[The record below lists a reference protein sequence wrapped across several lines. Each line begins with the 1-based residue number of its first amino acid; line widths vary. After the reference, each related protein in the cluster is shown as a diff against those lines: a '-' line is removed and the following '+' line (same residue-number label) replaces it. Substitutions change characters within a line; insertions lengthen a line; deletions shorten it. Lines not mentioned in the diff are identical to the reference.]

1 MTHRLA
7 DMTFIGLK
15 TAVISRLLFICLIL
29 TGGGALPSTAR
40 EGITPERN
48 ISVVGGEQGA
58 PEWKLHWDKARTLV
72 EAEKFHQA
80 ASVYS
85 ELIKN
90 KPNIEQANW
99 EYGKVLLKTGDFAT
113 AAKIISILLQK
124 NSHKVE
130 YLLAGG
136 QAAAQA
142 KDWETAA
149 MYYGRVLEKDP
160 TGDLSDAAL
169 EGIVGS
175 LRNMGKKEFAL
186 PLAENL
192 LCRQP
197 ENFKLLEEMAL
208 DAISI
213 GQAEKARQLY
223 KKILDK
229 QDVDDRVLFQ
239 IGKVFDIPGNEKE
252 NSILLEK
259 YTKRHPEY
267 LPFRHKLVDYHL
279 TNNQYDAAL
288 EHLVYLI
295 DHLQDNDILLRKAGT
310 VYLYQ
315 LGRPDKALIYF
326 ERYFQKHPDSQEIKQ
341 TIVNIQY
348 ILAND
353 FLSIVENDGAWL
365 LWRDLAKV
373 TPNREAIYLQMAD
386 LSEGKGMIKE
396 GLDIL
401 SIIHT
406 HHPDDEIITMRLAQK
421 YSDMKQYANALNSLD
436 QIVQKRNRTKNYFL
450 LRAKVEIELD
460 REGEALASYEA
471 ALQIDAGDLEVR
483 KSSMELA
490 GSLGNT
496 AKLKSL
502 FEAGMRSGK
511 QSPDKELFFC
521 YLNQLAK
528 NYLFHEYELVSNR
541 YRVNYS
547 HDMQTLDRI
556 DLHSAKVLRQ
566 EGKTRKAEQ
575 LLRQLLTD
583 NRSANEV
590 LYMLSDNALIDKNIT
605 AAKIWFGVLVKNNIS
620 ENGDFA
626 YSLDDYRRF
635 LLKVRITKAEGEYET
650 ADNVIQRFLANGPK
664 NHAGNEFAP
673 LLADLEKERCWFR
686 FYLGDYKAAWS
697 LLEKRADI
705 NIFDS
710 EILVLRDLLRK
721 KLKQPPQED
730 VENDTLLL
738 KLSQRISHLPAIIE
752 THLAYQEYDAAE
764 RLIQKVLKRYPE
776 SAVGR
781 ILWAKLLFARGRFSE
796 AAAPLIQLSDLFPEE
811 SYFSKKLVEIEVRRG
826 NYGKGL
832 ALFEQKNGGMK
843 SVDGNAIVELKSTE
857 ELLILARLLW
867 GDKQHEKSLQI
878 YQKLLSPSI
887 LELLNAKFREK
898 QMNYL
903 YLTREKTIWNSML
916 VLLQSEPDIIA
927 ELMGPAFLGEN
938 FKHETGKIVAEHY
951 ELYSWQKLISTEYLA
966 RKATFE
972 KNYPYAE
979 ANYKRLVDEQQ
990 GSPEGMIDLA
1000 AIYGR
1005 IGKYRK
1011 EAQVYEAIQ
1020 NSGTTSPEL
1029 VNSMERSSLQ
1039 LSPQNIFDSTF
1050 SAKEGRGGFIDMETR
1065 RVGTSFWFTPDLD
1078 TDIRLIYSNNRYQSA
1093 NTSASTG
1100 SNLLYGT
1107 AIYEFAKDFELVF
1120 AGGSEKMNGT
1130 SDTRIIHKIALQGQL
1145 DEYFHTYI
1153 EWEKSLVDDTVMALK
1168 DGITQQEIETG
1179 LYCETPQGLLFGG
1192 DFRHR
1197 SYSDSNTQN
1206 KFHGYTSY
1214 GLFGESVHLS
1224 LRYDYQFL
1232 KNTITN
1238 QIDSQISEDHPQEV
1252 LFYWS
1257 PASFSENLFTLH
1269 FQHDFLGYQQGEKRK
1284 ISYYALDNSIGYDDL
1299 ETLSYSGKFDIFL
1312 EMNPHF
1318 LLKGNVTFTK
1328 SEVLEEKGLYFSLHY
1343 RW

>member
-1 MTHRLA
+1 MA
-7 DMTFIGLK
+7 EVYKPI
-15 TAVISRLLFICLIL
+15 VISRLLLVCFIL
-29 TGGGALPSTAR
+29 TGGVALPSIAR
-40 EGITPERN
+40 EGIVPERN
-48 ISVVGGEQGA
+48 ISVVGVEQGV
-58 PEWKLHWDKARTLV
+58 PEWKLHWDKGRTLV
-72 EAEKFHQA
+72 GAEKFLQA

-99 EYGKVLLKTGDFAT
+99 EYCKVLLKTGDFKT
-113 AAKIISILLQK
+113 VAKIISILLQK
-124 NSHKVE
+124 NSHKIE

-142 KDWETAA
+142 KDWEMAA
-149 MYYGRVLEKDP
+149 RYYGRVLEKDP
-160 TGDLSDAAL
+160 TGDLSVAAL

-197 ENFKLLEEMAL
+197 ENFKLLEEIAL
-208 DAISI
+208 DAINT
-213 GQAEKARQLY
+213 GQNEKARQLY
-223 KKILDK
+223 KKLLDK

-239 IGKVFDIPGNEKE
+239 AGKVFDIPGNEKE
-252 NSILLEK
+252 NSIFLEK

-267 LPFRHKLVDYHL
+267 LPFRHKLVDYYL

-295 DHLQDNDILLRKAGT
+295 DHLQDNDILLQKAGT

-341 TIVNIQY
+341 TIANIQY

-386 LSEGKGMIKE
+386 LLEGKGTIKE
-396 GLDIL
+396 ELDIL

-406 HHPDDEIITMRLAQK
+406 HHPDDEIIAMRLAQK
-421 YSDMKQYANALNSLD
+421 YSDIKQYANALNSLD
-436 QIVQKRNRTKNYFL
+436 QIVQKGNRTKNYFL
-450 LRAKVEIELD
+450 LRAKVEIGLD

-471 ALQIDAGDLEVR
+471 ALQIDADDFAVR

-496 AKLKSL
+496 AKLKIL
-502 FEAGMRSGK
+502 FEAGMRPGR

-521 YLNQLAK
+521 YLSQLAR
-528 NYLFHEYELVSNR
+528 NYLFHEYELISNR
-541 YRVNYS
+541 YRGNYS
-547 HDMQTLDRI
+547 RDMKTLDRI
-556 DLHSAKVLRQ
+556 DLQSAKVLRQ

-583 NRSANEV
+583 NRSVNEV
-590 LYMLSDNALIDKNIT
+590 LYMLSENALIDKNIT
-605 AAKIWFGVLVKNNIS
+605 TAKVWFGVLVKNNIS
-620 ENGDFA
+620 ENSDFP
-626 YSLDDYRRF
+626 YSLDDYRRL

-650 ADNVIQRFLANGPK
+650 ADNVIQRFLASGPK
-664 NHAGNEFAP
+664 NQSGNEFAP
-673 LLADLEKERCWFR
+673 LLADLEKERCWLR
-686 FYLGDYKAAWS
+686 FYLGDYKAALS
-697 LLEKRADI
+697 HLEKRADTG
-705 NIFDS
+705 IFDP
-710 EILVLRDLLRK
+710 EILVLRSLLRK
-721 KLKQPPQED
+721 KLKQPIQED
-730 VENDTLLL
+730 VENDPLSVR
-738 KLSQRISHLPAIIE
+738 LSQRISHLPAIIE
-752 THLAYQEYDAAE
+752 IDLAYQEYDDAE
-764 RLIQKVLKRYPE
+764 RHIQKILKRYPA
-776 SAVGR
+776 SVVGR

-811 SYFSKKLVEIEVRRG
+811 SYFSKKRVEIEVRRG

-843 SVDGNAIVELKSTE
+843 SVDNAISELKSTE
-857 ELLILARLLW
+857 NIDELLILARLLW

-887 LELLNAKFREK
+887 FELLNAKFRQK

-903 YLTREKTIWNSML
+903 YLAREKTIWNSML

-938 FKHETGKIVAEHY
+938 FTHETGKIVAEHY
-951 ELYSWQKLISTEYLA
+951 ELYSWQKLIGTEYLA

-972 KNYPYAE
+972 KNYSYAE
-979 ANYKRLVDEQQ
+979 ASFKRLVDEQQ
-990 GSPEGMIDLA
+990 GAPEGMIDLA

-1005 IGKYRK
+1005 VGKYRK

-1029 VNSMERSSLQ
+1029 VNSMERSSQQ
-1039 LSPQNIFDSTF
+1039 LSPQNIFDATF
-1050 SAKEGRGGFIDMETR
+1050 SAKDGRGGFIDMETR

-1078 TDIRLIYSNNRYQSA
+1078 TDVRLIYSNNRYQSA
-1093 NTSASTG
+1093 HTSASTD

-1120 AGGSEKMNGT
+1120 AGGSEKMDGT
-1130 SDTRIIHKIALQGQL
+1130 SNARIIHKIALKGQL

-1197 SYSDSNTQN
+1197 SYSDNNTQN

-1232 KNTITN
+1232 KNTVTN
-1238 QIDSQISEDHPQEV
+1238 QLDSQISQDHREEV

-1269 FQHDFLGYQQGEKRK
+1269 FQHDFLGYQQGARRK